1 MAEQIHEQEQRQSSR
16 QAWLRLIQY
25 GIDWISR
32 FEGKVLLA
40 LIVLA
45 GGVWFFI
52 FMTDQVL
59 EGDTR
64 VLDTQIL
71 LAMRE
76 PEDRNDPLGPA
87 WVEEVGRDFTAL
99 GGAGVQVLLLSLV
112 IGYLALIRK
121 PHAILLVISAI
132 VGAWILTVLLK
143 ELFDRPRPDLVPHG
157 SYVYQASFPSG
168 HAMSSAAF
176 YLTLGVL
183 LARLHVRRYIQSYF
197 VVSALIITMIVGVS
211 RVYLG
216 VHWPSDVLAGWAL
229 GSVWAILCWMAT
241 RWLQRRGQVE
251 RVDEGGEA
259 GEIQAEERSL
269 EREGSTSRKH

>member
-1 MAEQIHEQEQRQSSR
+1 MAGQSYERQQERT
-16 QAWLRLIQY
+16 QARNQVWFRFVEYI
-25 GIDWISR
+25 IDWIQR
-32 FEGKVLLA
+32 FEGRVLLA
-40 LIVLA
+40 LLVLA
-45 GGVWFFI
+45 GGVWLFI
-52 FMTDQVL
+52 FITDQVL

-64 VLDTQIL
+64 VIDMQIL
-71 LAMRE
+71 LAMRDPADSNE
-76 PEDRNDPLGPA
+76 PLGPP

-99 GGAGVQVLLLSLV
+99 GGVGIQMLLLILV
-112 IGYLALIRK
+112 IGYLAMIRK
-121 PHAILLVISAI
+121 PNAILLVISAI
-132 VGAWILTVLLK
+132 AGAWILNTLLK

-157 SYVYQASFPSG
+157 SFVYQASFPSG

-183 LARLHVRRYIQSYF
+183 LARLHVRRYIQIYF
-197 VVSALIITMIVGVS
+197 MGAALFITMVVGIS

-251 RVDEGGEA
+251 QVGDSERMDDWENDLDR
-259 GEIQAEERSL
+259 EEVR
-269 EREGSTSRKH
+269 REP